1 MATTIYLM
9 RHGQSRHNA
18 AFENGATSI
27 REGELGSKLTELGK
41 EQARQA
47 AEQLAETHFD
57 AIYSSDYHRAHQT
70 AKIIAKP
77 RKMTPTAIR
86 ELRERSWGSL
96 QRKNFD
102 PVIKQVE
109 QLQANLSELEKMKVK
124 LTDDMESEWDGAMR
138 VKTKLEELADLHR
151 DQQILV
157 VNHGNIMRSF
167 LTLIGF
173 ATYTQLASGTVANC
187 GYAVLLRPEPENWQ
201 VQTVNGIQLL
211 APV

>member
-1 MATTIYLM
+1 MATTIYIM

-18 AFENGATSI
+18 ALETGATFI
-27 REGELGSKLTELGK
+27 REGKLGSKLTDLGK
-41 EQARQA
+41 AQARQVS
-47 AEQLAETHFD
+47 ELLADTHFD

-96 QRKNFD
+96 QQKNFG
-102 PVIKQVE
+102 PVLEQVE
-109 QLQANLSELEKMKVK
+109 KLQAGLSEQEKMRVK
-124 LTDDMESEWDGAMR
+124 LIDDMESEWEAAMR
-138 VKTKLEELADLHR
+138 VKAKLEELSEEHAG
-151 DQQILV
+151 QQILV

-167 LTLIGF
+167 LTMIGF
-173 ATYTQLASGTVANC
+173 ATYDQLTSGSVANC
-187 GYAVLLRPEPENWQ
+187 GYAVLERPNPETWQ
-201 VQTVNGIQLL
+201 VRKVNGIQLL